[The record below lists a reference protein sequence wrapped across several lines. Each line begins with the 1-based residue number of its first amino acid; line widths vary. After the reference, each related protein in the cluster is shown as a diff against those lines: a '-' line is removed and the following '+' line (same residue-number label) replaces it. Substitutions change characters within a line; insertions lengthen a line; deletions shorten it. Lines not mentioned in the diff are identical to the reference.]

1 VIFLP
6 VFAIY
11 ILIKLPPL
19 NGPSIYKLNMCEDRK
34 CVEEVVDDYLKSLL
48 RPQSTNEKFKLFQDN
63 EEEDEEIDEKTVA
76 NSYLFTEILI
86 KRILNA
92 DLDLDFIFEDLKSK
106 LGNSHPIVIFLKEL
120 LEE

>member
-1 VIFLP
+1 M
-6 VFAIY
+6 
-11 ILIKLPPL
+11 IKLPPL

>member
-1 VIFLP
+1 MIFLP

-48 RPQSTNEKFKLFQDN
+48 RPQSANEKFKLFQDN
-63 EEEDEEIDEKTVA
+63 EEDEEIDEKTVA

>member
-1 VIFLP
+1 MIFLP

>member
-1 VIFLP
+1 MIFLP

-106 LGNSHPIVIFLKEL
+106 LGNSHPVVIFLKEL

>member
-1 VIFLP
+1 MIFLP

-34 CVEEVVDDYLKSLL
+34 CVEEVVDDYLKSLI

>member
-1 VIFLP
+1 MIFLP

-63 EEEDEEIDEKTVA
+63 EEEYEEIDEKTVA

>member
-34 CVEEVVDDYLKSLL
+34 CVEEVVDDYLKSLI